1 MATTIEQPVKT
12 KAEPELL
19 GLLAEFDDP
28 NALIEASKKVRDAG
42 YRKWDTHT
50 PFPLHGI
57 DEAMGIKWT
66 ILPWIVAAC
75 GLTGGTIAIGMQ
87 YWMNAVNYPFL
98 ISGKPL
104 FSIPACI
111 PITFELSVLL
121 AAFGAFFGMLV
132 LNQLPKLY
140 NPLFKSEAFRR
151 ATNDRFF
158 ISMDAKDAKFSEI
171 DSGEFLNSLNPI
183 GVEEFWSDVES
194 PKLPRNLK
202 LALALVGVLLLMPPA
217 LVAYKRSTTTNSP
230 RIHIVP
236 DMDFQPKLKAQNTTN
251 LFPDGREVRP
261 NIKGTIPRGQFKD
274 DNIPFYYGLK
284 YLPEDQ
290 DVVVI
295 ALQDEK
301 KTDAK
306 KTEEKPPADPKAD
319 AAKAPAE
326 KPADPAVDAA
336 AAEASKLDKLPWVT
350 EFPMPVTEKMMA
362 RGKERYRIYCSA
374 CHGLGGEGD
383 GLVSLRAMDL
393 QQGTWVK
400 PASYHTDNVRKLP
413 VGRLYHTITHGVRKM
428 PAYGAQVTPE
438 DRWAIVL
445 YLRALQKSHEID
457 ANTIPEAEKRKLRD
471 TK

>member
-1 MATTIEQPVKT
+1 MATTIEQHEETKA

-28 NALIEASKKVRDAG
+28 DELIEASMKVRDAG

-66 ILPWIVAAC
+66 ILPWIVAGC
-75 GLTGGTIAIGMQ
+75 GLTGGTIAVGMQ
-87 YWMNAVNYPFL
+87 YFMNAVDYPFL

-104 FSIPACI
+104 FSIPASI

-121 AAFGAFFGMLV
+121 AAFGAFFGMLG

-140 NPLFKSEAFRR
+140 NPIFKSDAFRR
-151 ATNDRFF
+151 VTNDRFF

-171 DSGEFLNSLNPI
+171 DTGEFLKSLKPI
-183 GVEEFWSDVES
+183 HVEEFWSDTES
-194 PKLPRNLK
+194 PKLPRSLV
-202 LALALVGVLLLMPPA
+202 LGLSLVGVVMLLSVG
-217 LVAYKRSTTTNSP
+217 LVAYVRTTTSPDP
-230 RIHIVP
+230 RIHIIQ
-236 DMDFQPKLKAQNTTN
+236 DMDFQPSLKAQNTTN

-290 DVVVI
+290 DVVAI
-295 ALQDEK
+295 ALKDEK
-301 KTDAK
+301 KADDK
-306 KTEEKPPADPKAD
+306 KPLDKKASAEKTPS
-319 AAKAPAE
+319 E
-326 KPADPAVDAA
+326 KPAAPAAVDPVAA
-336 AAEASKLDKLPWVT
+336 KLDKLPWVT
-350 EFPMPVTEKMMA
+350 EFPVPVTEKLMA

-383 GLVSLRAMDL
+383 GLVSLRAMEL
-393 QQGTWVK
+393 LQGTWVK
-400 PASYHTDNVRKLP
+400 PASYHTANVRKLP
-413 VGRLYHTITHGVRKM
+413 IGRLYHTITNGVRKM
-428 PAYGAQVTPE
+428 PAYGSQVPPE
-438 DRWAIVL
+438 DRWAIIL
-445 YLRALQKSHEID
+445 YLKALQKSHQID
-457 ANTIPEAEKRKLRD
+457 ANTISEAEKRKLRD

>member
-42 YRKWDTHT
+42 YRNWDTHT

-66 ILPWIVAAC
+66 ILPWIVACC
-75 GLTGGTIAIGMQ
+75 GLMGGTIAISMQ
-87 YWMNAVNYPFL
+87 WYMNAYDYPFL

-111 PITFELSVLL
+111 PIVFELSVLL
-121 AAFGAFFGMLV
+121 AAFGAFFGMLE

-171 DSGEFLNSLNPI
+171 DTGEFLKSLNPTH
-183 GVEEFWSDVES
+183 VEEFWSDVES

-202 LALALVGVLLLMPPA
+202 LALSIVGVLMIMPPA
-217 LVAYKRSTTTNSP
+217 LVAYFRSTTSDSP
-230 RIHIVP
+230 RIHIIQ
-236 DMDFQPKLKAQNTTN
+236 DMDFQPSLKAQNTTDV
-251 LFPDGREVRP
+251 FSDGREIRP
-261 NIKGTIPRGQFKD
+261 HIKGTIPRGQFKD

-290 DVVVI
+290 DVVTI
-295 ALQDEK
+295 AVQDEK
-301 KTDAK
+301 KADAK
-306 KTEEKPPADPKAD
+306 PAEDKQAD
-319 AAKAPAE
+319 AEKAPAT
-326 KPADPAVDAA
+326 KPAASDPAAAA
-336 AAEASKLDKLPWVT
+336 AAEAKKLDELPWVT
-350 EFPMPVTEKMMA
+350 EFPMPVTAKMMA

-400 PASYHTDNVRKLP
+400 PASYHTENVRKLP
-413 VGRLYHTITHGVRKM
+413 IGRLYHTITNGVRKM
-428 PAYGAQVTPE
+428 PAYGPQIPPE
-438 DRWAIVL
+438 DRWTIVL
-445 YLRALQKSHEID
+445 YLKALQKSHQID
-457 ANTIPEAEKRKLRD
+457 ANTISEEEKRKLRD